1 MKKSDVTKRVRE
13 KIRQL
18 NVLATNF
25 VLSKSYTGATA
36 ARAPITNKQS
46 SPYYL
51 FFFIFLW
58 QEKKWKVA
66 SLTRRGAKIY

>member
-51 FFFIFLW
+51 FFFIFL
-58 QEKKWKVA
+58 
-66 SLTRRGAKIY
+66 